1 MQTMPFGTDLF
12 AWKHP
17 TAKKMLIGC
26 GSVTSAHKLDEHIYK
41 QELLDGVDMYV
52 ELISGLL
59 DGSLKTVNTK
69 QVGEQHKH
77 EKDEL

>member
-1 MQTMPFGTDLF
+1 MPFGTDLF

-26 GSVTSAHKLDEHIYK
+26 GSVSSAHKLDEHIYK
-41 QELLDGVDMYV
+41 QELLDGVDVYV
-52 ELISGLL
+52 ELITGLL
-59 DGSLKTVNTK
+59 DGTLKTSTTE
-69 QVGEQHKH
+69 QVEQHKH